1 MEQFINSSLFSWL
14 VLPLLIIIARI
25 VDVSLGTLRVIFT
38 VKGYKYLAPI
48 FGFFEVLIWL
58 LVITRIVKEI
68 NNPICYIAYPLGF
81 ALGSYI
87 GLIIESHLYIGCV
100 LVRVITRK
108 EGDDLLQALKEQGY
122 PFTYSD
128 AKGITGENVKIIF
141 SVLQRRELNY
151 YLELVKKYNPK
162 AFYTIE
168 DVKTVAKYS
177 YYKRFLPKSYL

>member
-1 MEQFINSSLFSWL
+1 MEQFLNSSLFSWFI
-14 VLPLLIIIARI
+14 LPLIIVIARI

-38 VKGYKYLAPI
+38 IKGYKYLAPV

-58 LVITRIVKEI
+58 LVITRIIKEI

-108 EGDDLLQALKEQGY
+108 EGDNLLLALKEQGY

-128 AKGITGENVKIIF
+128 AKGITGETVKIIF
-141 SVLQRRELNY
+141 SVLARKELKE
-151 YLELVKKYNPK
+151 YLDTVKKYNPK
-162 AFYTIE
+162 AFFTIE
-168 DVKTVAKYS
+168 EVKTVAKYS
-177 YYKRFLPKSYL
+177 YYKRFLPKTYI